1 MQKRKRIEEEWN
13 LEAPAGDV
21 RQRKNDFLSCSVG
34 CFCSPR
40 CFTWQTEKQAE
51 GEWPPTG
58 HTLIWS
64 TLAGVGSCA
73 STHLSSNHLP
83 KMSAS
88 MASLC
93 LGLNRNSET
102 SSGECS
108 SGSQS
113 PSSPRDRKTWWN
125 CSYTYESALKS
136 KEMKMCDL
144 FLSFMWFEVGFEAAV

>member
-1 MQKRKRIEEEWN
+1 MRQMQRRKKREEEWN
-13 LEAPAGDV
+13 LEAPAGDA
-21 RQRKNDFLSCSVG
+21 RQRKNDFLSRSVD

-40 CFTWQTEKQAE
+40 CCTWQPEKQAE
-51 GEWPPTG
+51 AEWPPAGRTP
-58 HTLIWS
+58 IWT
-64 TLAGVGSCA
+64 TLAGAATCTW
-73 STHLSSNHLP
+73 THLSSNHLP

-113 PSSPRDRKTWWN
+113 PSSPRDRKTWPK
-125 CSYTYESALKS
+125 CSYTQCSYALCVAVK
-136 KEMKMCDL
+136 KEKKK
-144 FLSFMWFEVGFEAAV
+144 

>member
-1 MQKRKRIEEEWN
+1 MQRRKRTEEEWN

-21 RQRKNDFLSCSVG
+21 RQRKNDFLSCSVH

-40 CFTWQTEKQAE
+40 CFTRQTEKQAE
-51 GEWPPTG
+51 VEWPPAGRTP
-58 HTLIWS
+58 IWS
-64 TLAGVGSCA
+64 TLAGAAACA

-93 LGLNRNSET
+93 LGLKRNSET

-113 PSSPRDRKTWWN
+113 PSSPRIRRTRGN
-125 CSYTYESALKS
+125 CSYTYGIEKQNI
-136 KEMKMCDL
+136 KICGL
-144 FLSFMWFEVGFEAAV
+144 FLSFMWFGVVFEAAV